1 MAVVGDNRTQGEI
14 IAPENKI
21 VENVLKALEMFRNE
35 NGNTSNNN
43 GSQNIVLNFE
53 GNLSQLARILKPQ
66 LDSEAKRK
74 GTKLIVGGAY

>member
-1 MAVVGDNRTQGEI
+1 LAVVGDNRTQGEI